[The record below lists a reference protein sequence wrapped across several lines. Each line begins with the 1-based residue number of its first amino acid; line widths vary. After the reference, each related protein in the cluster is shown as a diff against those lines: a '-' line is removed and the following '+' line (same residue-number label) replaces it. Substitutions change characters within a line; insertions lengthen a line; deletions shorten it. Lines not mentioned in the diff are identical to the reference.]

1 MHSAMQK
8 ALRRYPYFVFRII
21 KTDSGYDKVENQLPV
36 VVMDS
41 FDKEIVLGSEEVNY
55 HWIAAACE
63 GKELKLIMSHMIADG
78 RSAMRFYKTLLY
90 CYFTEKTGNRL
101 DPYGILLPD
110 SGISPD
116 EDVKVYGIMDG
127 EDNTRRNTVEDPFM
141 IPDAVED
148 PMKAYFYK
156 LTVSEKEFLS
166 YSKDSNNSPLTL
178 TTVFMAKMFQD
189 VYPDNEKTIYAGV
202 GIDAR
207 DALNCPESRFTNVYV
222 IFVKHSPSDLDQGLK
237 DLGTMTRGQID
248 VQSEKEIVRYVYNS
262 VIRISG
268 QIQSSTDPMEKQRLS
283 YEIYKLVTSNPAYA
297 ISYVG
302 KPEWG
307 SLEPFIDEEYTI
319 IFGDKLQLELNA
331 AGGKFCISWVQGFEN
346 DAYVRN
352 FRDLLQKN
360 GIRCVVSGPFL
371 QVRPKCCL
379 P

>member
-63 GKELKLIMSHMIADG
+63 GKELKLIMSFMIADG

-148 PMKAYFYK
+148 PMKAYFY
-156 LTVSEKEFLS
+156 FLC
-166 YSKDSNNSPLTL
+166 
-178 TTVFMAKMFQD
+178 
-189 VYPDNEKTIYAGV
+189 
-202 GIDAR
+202 R
-207 DALNCPESRFTNVYV
+207 
-222 IFVKHSPSDLDQGLK
+222 
-237 DLGTMTRGQID
+237 
-248 VQSEKEIVRYVYNS
+248 
-262 VIRISG
+262 
-268 QIQSSTDPMEKQRLS
+268 
-283 YEIYKLVTSNPAYA
+283 
-297 ISYVG
+297 
-302 KPEWG
+302 
-307 SLEPFIDEEYTI
+307 
-319 IFGDKLQLELNA
+319 
-331 AGGKFCISWVQGFEN
+331 
-346 DAYVRN
+346 
-352 FRDLLQKN
+352 
-360 GIRCVVSGPFL
+360 VVSFGEKHLTRDEIDSFHL
-371 QVRPKCCL
+371 STLRLTYNEAVCEYEKRRETKLGRLVANREL
-379 P
+379 PILRKAWEIMNR